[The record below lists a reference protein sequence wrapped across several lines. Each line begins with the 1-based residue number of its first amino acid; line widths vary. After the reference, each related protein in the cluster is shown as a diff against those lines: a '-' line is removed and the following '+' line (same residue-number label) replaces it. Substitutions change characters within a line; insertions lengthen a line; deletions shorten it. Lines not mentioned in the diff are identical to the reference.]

1 MRSKSVLMLVLA
13 CALVS
18 VPATTLAA
26 TCCDKPAMAC
36 PMSNCDMP
44 CCKDKDAAKF
54 DAVGILLT
62 LDQPLVAVTTPAKQ
76 LTDVWFHRPVTVGR
90 HILQGRYVIEHDN
103 DRMAR
108 GEPCTFIYAYEDRTK
123 PVLTFHCTHLVRD
136 PVKKN
141 TVVLYS
147 LGDGTMQKMLEFQF
161 EGETASHGVPTER

>member
-1 MRSKSVLMLVLA
+1 MRFKSALLLVLA

-18 VPATTLAA
+18 VPATALAA

-36 PMSNCDMP
+36 AKADCDMP
-44 CCKDKDAAKF
+44 CCKDQHEMKLG
-54 DAVGILLT
+54 AVGILLSM
-62 LDQPLVAVTTPAKQ
+62 DQPLAAVTTPAKQ

-90 HILQGRYVIEHDN
+90 HILRGHYVIEHDN

-108 GEPCTFIYAYEDRTK
+108 GEPCTFIYAFEDRTK

-141 TVVLYS
+141 TVVLSS
-147 LGDGTMQKMLEFQF
+147 LGDGMQKMLEFQF
-161 EGETASHGVPTER
+161 EGETASHGVPAER